1 MSSFNL
7 YIHGTPNGHQIWGS
21 AKNHD
26 YISTFYNH
34 DIARTDK
41 SALQI
46 DICMGDSYY
55 TYIRQ
60 QNVYDSNERP
70 GAFFAITI
78 CFTKA
83 YCTNVYKL
91 YQIFEAVYNQV
102 CIGSLISQKQGK
114 EIYLISDFESSRSG
128 NSTTVDRIRAIFVK
142 NIGELIEP
150 YLLSFENIGDTF
162 NKAKKQFSLL
172 EVDSPL
178 FFDFFK
184 KQSII
189 VLPNLEPASIVNQ
202 TITKQLSIVNA
213 QKNALETANA
223 QLQSDNVSLTNENK
237 SLANQLHTSVSSSEK
252 KYSATINQLKADLK
266 VATQERDELKDRI
279 EEVKSSVDLID
290 KPIQK
295 LVRLLAGRFPDSNRS
310 SVERTDK
317 ISQKS
322 SSKNSHKVWQSWLNS
337 ILLGI
342 ITVLC
347 IAILYFIVP
356 NISDKNNTSNVSHQ
370 EQVGDTILHE
380 STNHL
385 DKAEFTDDYDS
396 EVYNGLNAESEESD
410 SSYDKWDECM
420 INIRNG
426 GGDELIA
433 NHLYTL
439 LVTKGR
445 EQANVPVGE
454 WIVEIDPGHP
464 INRGNSFT
472 IPENTPSETCVQI
485 KYIVNNTTVMVRTP
499 KVK

>member
-1 MSSFNL
+1 MSTFDL

-34 DIARTDK
+34 DMDRTDK
-41 SALQI
+41 PAMQI

-70 GAFFAITI
+70 GAFFAITV

-102 CIGSLISQKQGK
+102 CIGSLISQKQSK
-114 EIYLISDFESSRSG
+114 EIYLVSDFESSRSG

-150 YLLSFENIGDTF
+150 YLLTLENVGDTF

-178 FFDFFK
+178 FFDFIK

-189 VLPNLEPASIVNQ
+189 VLPNLEPASITNQ
-202 TITKQLSIVNA
+202 TIAQQLNVVTA
-213 QKNALETANA
+213 QKNALEIANA

-237 SLANQLHTSVSSSEK
+237 SLANQLHTSASSSEK

-266 VATQERDELKDRI
+266 AITQERDQLCAKI
-279 EEVKSSVDLID
+279 EDAKSSLDCID
-290 KPIQK
+290 KPFQQ
-295 LVRLLAGRFPDSNRS
+295 LTRLLAGRFPDSNKSRR
-310 SVERTDK
+310 EKTDES
-317 ISQKS
+317 SQKS
-322 SSKNSHKVWQSWLNS
+322 SSKNSQEVWQSGLNR

-347 IAILYFIVP
+347 LAILYFVV
-356 NISDKNNTSNVSHQ
+356 NINGKNKFSNIDHQ
-370 EQVGDTILHE
+370 EQAGNTILHE
-380 STNHL
+380 SAEDLGGAELTNESGTH
-385 DKAEFTDDYDS
+385 DESD
-396 EVYNGLNAESEESD
+396 AESEESV
-410 SSYDKWDECM
+410 SESYDEWSECM
-420 INIRNG
+420 INIKN
-426 GGDELIA
+426 GGDELKA
-433 NHLYTL
+433 NNTYTL
-439 LVTKGR
+439 LVTKGGKK
-445 EQANVPVGE
+445 ANVPVGE
-454 WIVEIDPGHP
+454 WIVEIESGHP
-464 INRGNSFT
+464 INQGNSFT
-472 IPENTPSETCVQI
+472 IPANTPPETYVQI
-485 KYIVNNTTVMVRTP
+485 KYIVNDKPVMVRTP

>member
-1 MSSFNL
+1 M
-7 YIHGTPNGHQIWGS
+7 
-21 AKNHD
+21 
-26 YISTFYNH
+26 
-34 DIARTDK
+34 
-41 SALQI
+41 
-46 DICMGDSYY
+46 
-55 TYIRQ
+55 
-60 QNVYDSNERP
+60 
-70 GAFFAITI
+70 
-78 CFTKA
+78 
-83 YCTNVYKL
+83 
-91 YQIFEAVYNQV
+91 
-102 CIGSLISQKQGK
+102 
-114 EIYLISDFESSRSG
+114 
-128 NSTTVDRIRAIFVK
+128 
-142 NIGELIEP
+142 
-150 YLLSFENIGDTF
+150 
-162 NKAKKQFSLL
+162 KQFSLL

-237 SLANQLHTSVSSSEK
+237 SLANQLHTSASSSEK

-347 IAILYFIVP
+347 IAILYFVVP

-433 NHLYTL
+433 NHPYTL
-439 LVTKGR
+439 LVTKAGK
-445 EQANVPVGE
+445 QANVPVGE
-454 WIVEIDPGHP
+454 WIVEIESGHP
-464 INRGNSFT
+464 INSGNSFT
-472 IPENTPSETCVQI
+472 IPENTPCGTCVQI

-499 KVK
+499 KVIK

>member
-1 MSSFNL
+1 MSAFDL

-34 DIARTDK
+34 DMDRTDK
-41 SALQI
+41 SAMQI

-70 GAFFAITI
+70 GSFFAITV

-114 EIYLISDFESSRSG
+114 EIYLVSDFESSRFG

-142 NIGELIEP
+142 NIGELIDP
-150 YLLSFENIGDTF
+150 YLLPFENIGDTF

-189 VLPNLEPASIVNQ
+189 VLPNLEPASIANQ
-202 TITKQLSIVNA
+202 TIAKQLNVINA
-213 QKNALETANA
+213 QKNALETVNA

-237 SLANQLHTSVSSSEK
+237 SLVNQLHTSASSSEK

-266 VATQERDELKDRI
+266 VVTQERDELKVKV
-279 EEVKSSVDLID
+279 EEAKLSVDLID
-290 KPIQK
+290 KPVQK

-310 SVERTDK
+310 GVERTYE
-317 ISQKS
+317 ISQES
-322 SSKNSHKVWQSWLNS
+322 SSKNSHKVWQSGLNS
-337 ILLGI
+337 IFLGI
-342 ITVLC
+342 IIVLC
-347 IAILYFIVP
+347 LAILYFVAFK
-356 NISDKNNTSNVSHQ
+356 NSGKNNTSNVAPQ
-370 EQVGDTILHE
+370 EQVCNTILPKSAEDLGGAELTDNSETSDE
-380 STNHL
+380 S
-385 DKAEFTDDYDS
+385 
-396 EVYNGLNAESEESD
+396 NAKSEEPVSE
-410 SSYDKWDECM
+410 SYDKWEECI

-426 GGDELIA
+426 GDELNA
-433 NHLYTL
+433 NQTYKL
-439 LVTKGR
+439 LVTKGGKP
-445 EQANVPVGE
+445 ANVPVGK
-454 WIVEIDPGHP
+454 WVVEIESGCP
-464 INRGNSFT
+464 INQGNLFT
-472 IPENTPSETCVQI
+472 IPANTPTGTFVQI
-485 KYIVNNTTVMVRTP
+485 KYIVNDKPVKVRTP